1 MSKTQTAD
9 KKKNEMPGAGNSF
22 TLFGK
27 KFHFSREEQVCSALL
42 IILLMVVYAIRTNF
56 LLMPYER
63 DEGFYSYI
71 GTLVLDGKI
80 PYKDFFEVKF
90 PGLFYFYGMMV
101 SIFGD
106 TVKGMHTGW
115 MYLNML
121 TLVILYFASKK
132 LFSPIAGIVSATTFA
147 IVSLTPNLSGFTVQ
161 AEHAVAFFISLAILL
176 YSFARNSQK
185 WYHYFMMGLALGCAI
200 MVKTSAIFL
209 CLWGGVVILSDF
221 LFTRPLKIKTLLV
234 NGISYALGGGT
245 VIGIIFLVIYSQG
258 AFDDMIYCA
267 VEAPRKYISGMPYEE
282 GVKYFKYTRDLIVQ
296 NYKFFWVHA
305 ILAAGVFLVRSID
318 LKIVV
323 FGITLMAA
331 SFLTIVPGYF
341 FYGHYWIQML
351 PGMAIAAGLTCFG
364 ITTLLEKVIKT
375 GKFKLRYVYLVVFGM
390 VTVNHV
396 MTQKS
401 YYFHPN
407 YDMILRQVYGSNP
420 FPEAMEIGNFINAN
434 SKPEDQIVL
443 IGSEPEI
450 YFYTKK
456 RCPSRF
462 AYFTGLV
469 TNTDQAK
476 DGQREFV
483 KDVEAAKPR
492 YLVFFNHPISLLVQP
507 DADRYVFEWANKYIT
522 EGYDLVGCIEMKDG
536 FASSYVWKEQ
546 LANFKPNS
554 QNQIYIYERKKAP
567 VTPA

>member
-9 KKKNEMPGAGNSF
+9 KKKVAAQPGNVIGF
-22 TLFGK
+22 TIFGK
-27 KFHFSREEQVCSALL
+27 KFQISREEQVSSALL
-42 IILLMVVYAIRTNF
+42 IVLLMVVYSIRSNF
-56 LLMPYER
+56 LLMPFER

-71 GTLVLDGKI
+71 GTLVIDGKI

-90 PGLFYFYGMMV
+90 PGLFYFYGLMV
-101 SIFGD
+101 SLFGD
-106 TVKGMHTGW
+106 TVKGMHTGF

-121 TLVILYFASKK
+121 TIVIIYFASRN
-132 LFSPIAGIVSATTFA
+132 LFTPIAGIISAITFA
-147 IVSLTPNLSGFTVQ
+147 VVSLTPNLSGFTVQ
-161 AEHAVAFFISLAILL
+161 AEHAVALFISLAILV
-176 YSFARNSQK
+176 YSVARKTKK
-185 WYHYFMMGLALGCAI
+185 WYWYFMMGLALGCAI

-209 CLWGGVVILSDF
+209 CLWGGVVIIVDF
-221 LFTRPLKIKTLLV
+221 LFTRPLKIKDLLV
-234 NGISYALGGGT
+234 NGFSYTIGGAV
-245 VIGIIFLVIYSQG
+245 VIGTIFLVIYSQG
-258 AFDDMIYCA
+258 AFNDMIYCA

-282 GVKYFKYTRDLIVQ
+282 GVKYFKYTRDSIVL

-318 LKIVV
+318 LKMVF

-351 PGMAIAAGLTCFG
+351 PGLSIAAGLTCFG
-364 ITTLLEKVIKT
+364 IISLLERSIKT
-375 GKFKLRYVYLVVFGM
+375 GKFNLRYVYLVIFSM
-390 VTVNHV
+390 VTINHV
-396 MTQKS
+396 MNQKS

-407 YDMILRQVYGSNP
+407 YDLILRQVYGSNP

-434 SKPEDQIVL
+434 SKPEDKIVL
-443 IGSEPEI
+443 IGSEPQI

-492 YLVFFNHPISLLVQP
+492 YLIFFNHPISLLVQP

-522 EGYDLVGCIEMKDG
+522 EGYDLVGCVEMKDG
-536 FASSYVWKEQ
+536 FASTYAWKEQ
-546 LANFKPNS
+546 LVNFKPDS
-554 QNQIYIYERKKAP
+554 QNQIYIYERKKANS
-567 VTPA
+567 